1 MSKNTLLIAITAGL
15 FAATGAL
22 AQTSSGNSSN
32 ATDTPT
38 ASPMQDNTTAPS
50 THKAKKHHTSSHAPS
65 TGKKTPDQTTGN
77 GAGAAENGQSK

>member
-1 MSKNTLLIAITAGL
+1 MSKNTLLIAVTAGL

-38 ASPMQDNTTAPS
+38 ASPMQDSTTAPS

-77 GAGAAENGQSK
+77 GAGASENGQSK